1 MPEFK
6 VLARDASGNRVHQ
19 TLEAVNQAEARAQL
33 RSRNLT
39 ILSIVEEA
47 GRGGPR
53 RGEAKDERAI
63 RYRFV
68 GGPPRP
74 RIKSQ
79 DLVIFTRQ
87 FSTMI
92 SAGIPVLECLDVLT
106 EQATDPGFK
115 LVLTRIL
122 DDVRAGV
129 DLSACLGKHPLVFT
143 DIYVNMIRAGE
154 ASGQLDEILL
164 RLAEYQESSEK
175 LRRQIKSAMTYPV
188 VSICMVLAITVG
200 LLYWVVPRF
209 KTMFEQLAKGGAK
222 SLPLPTRITMWLSEN
237 LTTYGVYV
245 VIVIVALWF
254 SLRAFKKTKNGA
266 YLWDRMML
274 KLPVF
279 GTLVQKIAL
288 SRFARTFSTLI
299 RSGVNILGALEIV
312 AATAGN
318 KVVERAVNASR
329 DSIRAGEPLAKPLG
343 ESPVFPPMVVRMVAI
358 GERSG
363 ALESLLEKISQF
375 YDEQVSSQVEQM
387 TALIEPLMIG
397 IMGFLVGGIVLS
409 VFLPIIVLQ
418 GQLAGRR

>member
-1 MPEFK
+1 MPKFK

-19 TLEAVNQAEARAQL
+19 ALEAVNQAEARAQL

-39 ILSIVEEA
+39 ILSIVEDI

-53 RGEAKDERAI
+53 RGEAKEEGAI

-92 SAGIPVLECLDVLT
+92 SSGIPVLECLDVLT

-115 LVLTRIL
+115 LILTRIV

-129 DLSACLGKHPLVFT
+129 DLSACLGKHPIVFT

-175 LRRQIKSAMTYPV
+175 LKRQIKSAMTYPV
-188 VSICMVLAITVG
+188 VSICLVLGITVA
-200 LLYWVVPRF
+200 LLYWVVPKF
-209 KTMFEQLAKGGAK
+209 KTMFEQLTKGGAK
-222 SLPLPTRITMWLSEN
+222 DLPLPTRVVMALSKN
-237 LTTYGVYV
+237 LTQYWYIPVG
-245 VIVIVALWF
+245 VIVGLWF
-254 SLRAFKKTKNGA
+254 LVRAFKKTRNGA
-266 YLWDRMML
+266 YLWDRMKL

-279 GTLVQKIAL
+279 GTLVQKIA
-288 SRFARTFSTLI
+288 
-299 RSGVNILGALEIV
+299 
-312 AATAGN
+312 
-318 KVVERAVNASR
+318 
-329 DSIRAGEPLAKPLG
+329 
-343 ESPVFPPMVVRMVAI
+343 
-358 GERSG
+358 
-363 ALESLLEKISQF
+363 
-375 YDEQVSSQVEQM
+375 
-387 TALIEPLMIG
+387 
-397 IMGFLVGGIVLS
+397 
-409 VFLPIIVLQ
+409 
-418 GQLAGRR
+418 